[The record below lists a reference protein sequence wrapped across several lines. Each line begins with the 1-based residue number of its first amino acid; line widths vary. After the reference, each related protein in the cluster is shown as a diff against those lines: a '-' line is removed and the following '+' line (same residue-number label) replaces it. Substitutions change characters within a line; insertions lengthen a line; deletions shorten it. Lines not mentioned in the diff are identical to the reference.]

1 MPSSW
6 LIEFEGVSGRD
17 VRTSGLHR
25 FLSAWFGEDPEQHT
39 DRKGYSLGERGDR
52 DGAVAVVV
60 RCVSDRLGALL
71 SELPRG
77 QAVTFGHTFP
87 KQARVRDC
95 VQVAEATW
103 DDLAVPLGTA
113 VWQIEFLSP
122 VSLRRHGVDQPWP
135 APAPLLAGVAEKW
148 AAYAPIPLPWADE
161 DAHAILVTGVEL
173 TMEQSQDAPVPTWGA
188 VGRVEW
194 TWDLADRRA
203 PADGP
208 ARVERL
214 LRLAEFTGLGA
225 YPQHGLGRVRVSG
238 RRPEPRQRAP
248 RR

>member
-17 VRTSGLHR
+17 VRASGLHR
-25 FLSAWFGEDPEQHT
+25 FLSAWFGEDPEQHS
-39 DRKGYSLGERGDR
+39 DRKGYSLGERRDR
-52 DGAVAVVV
+52 EGAVSVVV

-71 SELPRG
+71 AELPPG
-77 QAVTFGHTFP
+77 QEVQFGHTFA
-87 KQARVRDC
+87 KQAHVRGC
-95 VQVAEATW
+95 SLLTEVSWE
-103 DDLAVPLGTA
+103 DLTEYLGTA

-135 APAPLLAGVAEKW
+135 AAGPLLAGVAAKW
-148 AAYAPIPLPWADE
+148 TAFGPAPMHWSEE
-161 DAHAILVTGVEL
+161 DARAILVTGVEL
-173 TMEQSQDAPVPTWGA
+173 TMEQSRDAPVPTWGA

-194 TWDLADRRA
+194 TWDSRDRRA
-203 PADGP
+203 PIDGP
-208 ARVERL
+208 VRVERL

-238 RRPEPRQRAP
+238 RAVEHGQPAGR
-248 RR
+248 

>member
-6 LIEFEGVSGRD
+6 LIEFEGVSRHD
-17 VRTSGLHR
+17 VRPSGLHR
-25 FLSAWFGEDPEQHT
+25 FLSAWFGEDHEQHT
-39 DRKGYSLGERGDR
+39 DRKGYSLGERGER
-52 DGAVAVVV
+52 ERAVTVVV

-71 SELPRG
+71 SELPPG

-87 KQARVRDC
+87 KHARVRDC
-95 VQVAEATW
+95 VQLAEATW

-113 VWQIEFLSP
+113 VWQIEILSP

-135 APAPLLAGVAEKW
+135 APGPLLAGVAEKW
-148 AAYAPIPLPWADE
+148 ATYAPSPLPWSDE
-161 DAHAILVTGVEL
+161 DSRAILVTGVEL
-173 TMEQSQDAPVPTWGA
+173 TMEQSRDAPVPTWGA

-194 TWDLADRRA
+194 TWDLTDRSA

-208 ARVERL
+208 ARVEQL

-238 RRPEPRQRAP
+238 RRPEPRQGAA